1 MHAPATTWQTVG
13 PYFRIGMDRLMV
25 ADIAGEGV
33 QGQRVRVLVR
43 VLDGDGAPIP
53 DGVLEVWQAN
63 SQGKYAHPEDTQDK
77 PLEQGFR
84 GYGRVGTD
92 DDGWLRFD
100 TVKPGPVPGPANVEQ
115 APHLVVGLMMRG
127 LLKRLVTRMYFPGE
141 PMNGTD
147 PILELVDVERR
158 RTLVARAGIEDAKV
172 LTWEIHMQGKD
183 ETVFFE
189 L

>member
-1 MHAPATTWQTVG
+1 MRSLATTWQTVG
-13 PYFRIGMDRLMV
+13 PYFRIGMERLMV

-33 QGQRVRVLVR
+33 EGQRIRVQVR
-43 VLDGDGAPIP
+43 VLDGDDVPIP
-53 DGVLEVWQAN
+53 DAVLEVWQAN
-63 SQGKYAHPEDTQDK
+63 SHGKYAHPEDTQDK
-77 PLEQGFR
+77 PLEQRFR
-84 GYGRVGTD
+84 GYGRIGTD

-100 TVKPGPVPGPANVEQ
+100 TVKPGPVPGPGDVDQ

-141 PMNGTD
+141 VLNQTD
-147 PILELVDVERR
+147 PILMLVEGARR
-158 RTLVARAGIEDAKV
+158 KTLVARAGVEDVKV